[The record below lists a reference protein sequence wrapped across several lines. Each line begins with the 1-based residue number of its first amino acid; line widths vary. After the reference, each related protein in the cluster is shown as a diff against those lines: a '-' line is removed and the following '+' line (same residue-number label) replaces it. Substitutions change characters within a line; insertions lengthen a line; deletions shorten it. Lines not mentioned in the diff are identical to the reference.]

1 MWTVFNCLGRNKS
14 LTQCGKNLWKKSI
27 RESQHHSLTMFIW
40 VALNEHAKRAKIL
53 WKITE
58 TCLNPE
64 SLLGLSKKTTLF
76 RETRR
81 EHFLM
86 VLWHGKSCKEMRG
99 NTLRTGEQNNSTVIQ
114 SRNTMPWWPKEIVN
128 WKKQINSTITRSHN
142 CMPWRQKRRNEI
154 CWRIVKSLPSNWS
167 KMLVLG
173 TYWKTWYSLF
183 SEQTCTIDEKWTKAC
198 DKRLSR
204 LIFHHTCEY
213 TQYCHVGNT
222 STTMQVGIVSGLWLC
237 WRSCRLKIDLK
248 VNLRIFG
255 SHTFVPKSWMCIKQ
269 TSVSLSSTVSE
280 IISLDAGLRMDGI
293 PALDLWDLIFE
304 VLHSSS
310 NQPQKSKENVQGNLL
325 HDRPS
330 RTQTKNPVKTP
341 IQYNDPEYSTVDY
354 DSSIVKSSQLVAML
368 LHLWR
373 QWSSCFVLQTV
384 RNSAIR
390 VIQVLQWW
398 PKSRRDSA

>member
-1 MWTVFNCLGRNKS
+1 MKEVDSGEPTSFLDHVYLGC
-14 LTQCGKNLWKKSI
+14 TQRACETSKDIVENY
-27 RESQHHSLTMFIW
+27 RDMFESRISAGAF
-40 VALNEHAKRAKIL
+40 E
-53 WKITE
+53 
-58 TCLNPE
+58 
-64 SLLGLSKKTTLF
+64 KTTLF
-76 RETRR
+76 RETCR

-128 WKKQINSTITRSHN
+128 WKNKSTPQLHEVTTACLDDKKEEMRSVGELSKVCPQIGLKCLYLARIGRPDILCSVNKLARSIT
-142 CMPWRQKRRNEI
+142 
-154 CWRIVKSLPSNWS
+154 
-167 KMLVLG
+167 
-173 TYWKTWYSLF
+173 
-183 SEQTCTIDEKWTKAC
+183 KWTKAC

-204 LIFHHTCEY
+204 LISYIHHTCEY

-255 SHTFVPKSWMCIKQ
+255 SHTFVPKSWMCMKQ

-293 PALDLWDLIFE
+293 PALDLWDLVFE
-304 VLHSSS
+304 VSHSSS

-330 RTQTKNPVKTP
+330 RKQTKNPVKTP
-341 IQYNDPEYSTVDY
+341 IQYNDLEYATVDY
-354 DSSIVKSSQLVAML
+354 VSSIVKSSQLVAML